1 MDHNDLL
8 QALTLAM
15 IRLTAW
21 EEKEFIGPVL
31 RAWKGCDWGTID
43 QLVEEDFIH
52 TEHRWK
58 SIYLTDKGEARADE
72 ILNHLEPL
80 LEEKTPNCTK
90 RNGQQI
96 ALINITIHGQQK
108 MGGASSI
115 PCHLTT

>member
-1 MDHNDLL
+1 MDRNDLL
-8 QALTLAM
+8 QTLTLAM

-21 EEKEFIGPVL
+21 EEKGFNGPVL

-90 RNGQQI
+90 RNGQ
-96 ALINITIHGQQK
+96 
-108 MGGASSI
+108 
-115 PCHLTT
+115 

>member
-1 MDHNDLL
+1 MDRDSLL

-21 EEKEFIGPVL
+21 EEKGFDGPVL
-31 RAWKGCDWGTID
+31 RAWKGYDWDAID

-90 RNGQQI
+90 RNGQ
-96 ALINITIHGQQK
+96 
-108 MGGASSI
+108 
-115 PCHLTT
+115 